1 MAFKTLGRRFL
12 VFLIVLIAVALAG
25 YWAFRHVGRWLV
37 RPDELQHARA
47 IVVLS
52 GVTPYRAMEAAKIY
66 HEGWA
71 PEVWL
76 LKDAETRED
85 AALAKLGI
93 SHPDEQFYDEAVL
106 EHLNVPKQAIRIL
119 EPPTTNTVSEIYR
132 IADELRKENADRVI
146 LVTSPFHTRRCKQ
159 IWHKVVGD
167 HPQVV
172 LRLAS
177 GEPSDPDHWWQNTQ
191 EVQDVTHEVLGLI
204 NVRIGF
210 AVKP

>member
-1 MAFKTLGRRFL
+1 LAFNTLRRRFL
-12 VFLIVLIAVALAG
+12 VFLVAVIAVALVG
-25 YWAFRHVGRWLV
+25 CWAFRHVGRWLV

-76 LKDAETRED
+76 LKDEETGED
-85 AALAKLGI
+85 VAFAKLGI
-93 SHPDEQFYDEAVL
+93 RHPDEQFYDEAVL
-106 EHLNVPKQAIRIL
+106 ENLNVPRQAIHIL
-119 EPPTTNTVSEIYR
+119 EPPTTNTLSEIYR
-132 IADELRKENADRVI
+132 IADELRKQDADRVI

-159 IWHKVVGD
+159 IWHKVVGER
-167 HPQVV
+167 PQVI

-177 GEPSDPDHWWQNTQ
+177 EEPSDPDHWWRETQ